1 MKFSNP
7 LLISM
12 FHCGRSR
19 RLKETTTTQKGL
31 AHQATNFPQQGP
43 PLPNPLLQRR
53 KGRRA
58 AASVSLSSFG
68 LSITRNSD
76 WHFGQSQ
83 RDCALQPRVASLR
96 ATLGSC
102 ANCLSTPTGLWLRS
116 GTHGHNPVGV
126 GSPKATN
133 PGLLVPRNPGLCCGI
148 PSGFAKL
155 LTRDVG
161 NDKPTERGRITGRAG
176 ETARAIPC
184 STPNASSFPKP
195 ERCKSKVEMLTT
207 LHHAFAPRFVKVS
220 APSESFAPAG

>member
-1 MKFSNP
+1 MKFSTP

-12 FHCGRSR
+12 LHCGRSR

-96 ATLGSC
+96 AFHELENALVDFQGLTRFEFMVREQVQTEHEATLGSC
-102 ANCLSTPTGLWLRS
+102 
-116 GTHGHNPVGV
+116 
-126 GSPKATN
+126 
-133 PGLLVPRNPGLCCGI
+133 
-148 PSGFAKL
+148 
-155 LTRDVG
+155 
-161 NDKPTERGRITGRAG
+161 
-176 ETARAIPC
+176 
-184 STPNASSFPKP
+184 
-195 ERCKSKVEMLTT
+195 
-207 LHHAFAPRFVKVS
+207 
-220 APSESFAPAG
+220 